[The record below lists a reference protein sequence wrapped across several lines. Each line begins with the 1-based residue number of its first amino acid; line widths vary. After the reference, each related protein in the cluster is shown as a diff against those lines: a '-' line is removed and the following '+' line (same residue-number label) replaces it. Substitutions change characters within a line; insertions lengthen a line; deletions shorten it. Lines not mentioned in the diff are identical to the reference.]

1 MSGEIEKEKKGRKK
15 VSEIHREKEDRRRER
30 EREKTVRSS
39 PGVISEGRH

>member
-30 EREKTVRSS
+30 ERE
-39 PGVISEGRH
+39 GEGSEKFTWCYL